1 MAVITFR
8 AFSQLRQAFRE
19 KGVQSAR
26 ALDIPDA
33 ITVVE
38 LVQMYGFDPEADVEA
53 VFINHKVVPK
63 TTVIHDG
70 DRVSLIP
77 PGGIPGHVAG
87 YIGKKGIE

>member
-8 AFSQLRQAFRE
+8 AFSQLREAFRE

-26 ALDIPDA
+26 ALEIPDA
-33 ITVVE
+33 ISVIE
-38 LVQMYGFDPEADVEA
+38 LVQLYGFDPEEIEA

-63 TTVIHDG
+63 TTVIQDG

>member
-1 MAVITFR
+1 MATITFR
-8 AFSQLRQAFRE
+8 AFSQLRQAFHD
-19 KGVQSAR
+19 KGVVSTK
-26 ALDIPDA
+26 ALEIPDA
-33 ITVVE
+33 INVVE
-38 LVQMYGFDPEADVEA
+38 LIRLYGFDEGDIEA

-63 TTVIHDG
+63 ETIIQDG

>member
-1 MAVITFR
+1 MAIITFR
-8 AFSQLRQAFRE
+8 AFSQLREAFRE
-19 KGVQSAR
+19 KGVANAR
-26 ALDIPDA
+26 ALEIPDG
-33 ITVVE
+33 ITVTE
-38 LVQMYGFDPEADVEA
+38 LAQMYGFESDEIEA

-63 TTVIHDG
+63 STVIHDG

>member
-8 AFSQLRQAFRE
+8 AFSQLQEAFRK
-19 KGVQSAR
+19 KGVANAR
-26 ALDIPDA
+26 PLEIPDG
-33 ITVVE
+33 ITVIE
-38 LVQMYGFDPEADVEA
+38 LAQMYGFESDEIEA

-63 TTVIHDG
+63 STVIHDG

-87 YIGKKGIE
+87 YIGKQGIE

>member
-19 KGVQSAR
+19 KGVVSMKPIT
-26 ALDIPDA
+26 IPDN
-33 ITVVE
+33 ISVVE
-38 LVQMYGFDPEADVEA
+38 LVQLYGFEASDIEA

-63 TTVIHDG
+63 TTIIQDG

-87 YIGKKGIE
+87 YIGKKGVE

>member
-1 MAVITFR
+1 MAIITFR
-8 AFSQLRQAFRE
+8 AFSHLREAFRD
-19 KGVQSAR
+19 KGVVSMKP
-26 ALDIPDA
+26 LEIPDN

-38 LVQMYGFDPEADVEA
+38 LVQMYGFASEEIEA

-63 TTVIHDG
+63 STVIQDG

>member
-8 AFSQLRQAFRE
+8 AFSQLKEAFRK
-19 KGVQSAR
+19 KGVQNAR
-26 ALDIPDA
+26 ALEIPDA
-33 ITVVE
+33 ITVIE
-38 LVQMYGFDPEADVEA
+38 LVQLYGFDPEEIEA

-63 TTVIHDG
+63 TTTIHDG

-87 YIGKKGIE
+87 YIGQKGIE